1 MGLYNY
7 LLERFIFV
15 KLKDNNMYQKIDKN
29 LEDALEKLEE
39 DYVRVEIE
47 QPTPDNYI
55 IIRTKRYELRMGAN
69 ELGFWLE
76 YIKERESIE
85 TKE

>member
-7 LLERFIFV
+7 LLGRFIFV

-29 LEDALEKLEE
+29 LEDALKKLEE
-39 DYVRVEIE
+39 DYVRVEVE

-55 IIRTKRYELRMGAN
+55 IIRTNRYE
-69 ELGFWLE
+69 
-76 YIKERESIE
+76 
-85 TKE
+85 

>member
-29 LEDALEKLEE
+29 LADALKKLEE
-39 DYVRVEIE
+39 DYVRVEVE

-55 IIRTKRYELRMGAN
+55 IIRTNRYE
-69 ELGFWLE
+69 
-76 YIKERESIE
+76 
-85 TKE
+85 

>member
-29 LEDALEKLEE
+29 LEDALKKLEE
-39 DYVRVEIE
+39 DYVRVEVE

-55 IIRTKRYELRMGAN
+55 IIRTNRYE
-69 ELGFWLE
+69 
-76 YIKERESIE
+76 
-85 TKE
+85 